1 MLYAPRRR
9 QPDGRRSRSTP
20 ARWEDDTLPRA
31 QIPNPTDQEDR
42 DHLLDRVGRRH
53 REAVRTSRSDQL
65 RERLATHARAVAAIE
80 AERAALDVTAR
91 REGACAWDGAGA
103 AKAVAR
109 AAYPPPPPP
118 PPPRPPRGV
127 EASPATLALVQAE
140 NERLRRRV
148 AELDAPVCRENEK
161 LRERLMA
168 LETSRRSLAELEQ
181 ADAARQG
188 RVATL
193 ERAAA
198 ESREENARLTT
209 RFAEL
214 GAADAV
220 LKQRC
225 AARER
230 AAAVAAK
237 EYQAALERDQ
247 AIARKEMDML
257 RQRIADLEREAAA
270 TAAGTEGL
278 RSAAA
283 GENERLRTRIA
294 ALERDGDAR
303 QKRVGVLQCAAT
315 TASTE
320 NERLLQRLRA
330 AEKPSLAGAAESE
343 KMGRRLARLECDTR
357 EAAAKHNR
365 ESDQLRMHCAALARQ
380 AQTAV
385 AARDVAVLER
395 DAAVAAKRAVPVELR
410 AQYNALEK
418 QLVVALTKLERST
431 RREDQWRRAFAESG
445 GKGPPVL

>member
-1 MLYAPRRR
+1 M
-9 QPDGRRSRSTP
+9 P

-42 DHLLDRVGRRH
+42 DQLLDRVGRRH
-53 REAVRTSRSDQL
+53 REAVRTSRSEQL
-65 RERLATHARAVAAIE
+65 HERLATHARAVAAIE

-109 AAYPPPPPP
+109 AAFPPPPPPPP
-118 PPPRPPRGV
+118 PPPRPPPRGV

-148 AELDAPVCRENEK
+148 AELDAPVCREDEK

-168 LETSRRSLAELEQ
+168 LETSRQSLAEREQ

-209 RFAEL
+209 RVAEL

-237 EYQAALERDQ
+237 KHSAALERDN
-247 AIARKEMDML
+247 AVARKEMDML
-257 RQRIADLEREAAA
+257 RQRIAELERAAAA

-278 RSAAA
+278 RLAAA
-283 GENERLRTRIA
+283 GENERLRNRIA
-294 ALERDGDAR
+294 ALERDGAAR

-365 ESDQLRMHCAALARQ
+365 ESDQLRMHCAELARQ

-410 AQYNALEK
+410 AQYNALER

-431 RREDQWRRAFAESG
+431 RREDQWRRAFAASG
-445 GKGPPVL
+445 GKGPPAL